1 MILSSLA
8 VGIGG
13 FVGAIL
19 RFLISTAM
27 VVNLGPAWTLLGTL
41 TVNIVGSLLIGLLS
55 GLGGV
60 FENNSLNNLRLFLT
74 TGILGGFTTFS
85 TFSMETVSLIR
96 RGEMALAGGNILA
109 NLLGALIATL
119 VGIYLGKQLAI

>member
-55 GLGGV
+55 SLGGV